1 MTWPPQTAFDVLQFS
16 PQEKQDIYRI
26 TAAVMHIGEM
36 KFKQKG
42 REEQAEADGTAVSTS
57 NVAAPRAA
65 SIRPP
70 PDVHSTWMA
79 TVSKA
84 ISVGGDVLCA

>member
-1 MTWPPQTAFDVLQFS
+1 MPSTPQTAFDVLQFS

-42 REEQAEADGTAVSTS
+42 REEQAEADGTAVSTPNMAPLTS
-57 NVAAPRAA
+57 ILPIWRRIFVA
-65 SIRPP
+65 
-70 PDVHSTWMA
+70 
-79 TVSKA
+79 
-84 ISVGGDVLCA
+84 